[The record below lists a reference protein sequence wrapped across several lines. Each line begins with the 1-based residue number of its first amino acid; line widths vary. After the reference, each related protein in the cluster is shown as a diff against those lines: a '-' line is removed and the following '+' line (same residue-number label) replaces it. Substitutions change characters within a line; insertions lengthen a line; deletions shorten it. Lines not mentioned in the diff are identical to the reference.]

1 VVSSLFCAHP
11 LPVAVDVA
19 QLALAADKHDLKGSI
34 VVEQEGVI
42 GLSTSTYVAS
52 RRRGIF
58 TTHLLDRLSLT
69 TPRSQRLPLI

>member
-1 VVSSLFCAHP
+1 MWPNL
-11 LPVAVDVA
+11 LL
-19 QLALAADKHDLKGSI
+19 QLTIMILKGSI

-42 GLSTSTYVAS
+42 GLSTPTYVAS